1 MKVMLTPPDLWGS
14 TGYVSG
20 GGGSGCVTP
29 DQMYKERG
37 EADLQWGTV
46 CTADNKETENIIMI
60 NRQRQV
66 RWNTFKLLRG
76 SYLDNFH
83 NNLNVLN

>member
-14 TGYVSG
+14 TGYVSSG
-20 GGGSGCVTP
+20 GVAGGSSSGCVTP

-37 EADLQWGTV
+37 EPDLQWGTV
-46 CTADNKETENIIMI
+46 CSGDNKETENIIMI

-66 RWNTFKLLRG
+66 RDNNTLKL
-76 SYLDNFH
+76 FH
-83 NNLNVLN
+83 LLQLLL